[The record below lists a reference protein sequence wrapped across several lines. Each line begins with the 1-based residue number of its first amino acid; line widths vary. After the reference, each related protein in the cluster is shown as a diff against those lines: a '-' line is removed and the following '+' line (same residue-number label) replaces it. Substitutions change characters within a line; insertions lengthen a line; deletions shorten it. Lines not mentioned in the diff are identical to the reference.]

1 VRQQLSIVEDGVNN
15 AARRYND
22 LKVLCDRKAAELK
35 EKLDDLDSLKLDH
48 DAMQDMKQRN
58 TFEAQRIDQLKMVS
72 ESFCGVS
79 HESNRKQKRLRMTS
93 FAVNITEGN

>member
-22 LKVLCDRKAAELK
+22 LKVLCDRKATELK

-48 DAMQDMKQRN
+48 DAMQSMKQRN
-58 TFEAQRIDQLKMVS
+58 TFEAQRIDQLKLVRAAVS
-72 ESFCGVS
+72 PW
-79 HESNRKQKRLRMTS
+79 L
-93 FAVNITEGN
+93 